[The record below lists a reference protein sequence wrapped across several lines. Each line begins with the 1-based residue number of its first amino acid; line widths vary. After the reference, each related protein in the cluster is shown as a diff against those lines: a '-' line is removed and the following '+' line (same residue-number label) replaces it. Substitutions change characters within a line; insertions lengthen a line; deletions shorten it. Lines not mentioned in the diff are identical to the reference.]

1 MNPGRSFLP
10 LGLMVVVGVGAG
22 ISAAQDDAA
31 KKDLKAL
38 QGTWIIAALE
48 VNGMEVPADKLE
60 GTVLTLKDDRYT
72 VKIKDKVINTAVIE
86 LDPKKDPKELNM
98 TPQEGAAKD
107 KLHKA
112 IYKIE
117 GDTFKMARGLN
128 PEHDRPK
135 EFATWPGTN
144 YFVITWKK
152 QRQ

>member
-1 MNPGRSFLP
+1 MTRSATWTALILA
-10 LGLMVVVGVGAG
+10 LGGVAWAGAG
-22 ISAAQDDAA
+22 DDAA

-38 QGTWIIAALE
+38 QGAWVIAALE
-48 VNGMEVPADKLE
+48 VNGMEVAADKLE
-60 GTVLTLKDDRYT
+60 GTVLTIKDDRYI

-86 LDPKKDPKELNM
+86 LNPKKDPKELNM

-128 PEHDRPK
+128 PEQDRPDQ
-135 EFATWPGTN
+135 FATWPGTS

-152 QRQ
+152 KSL